1 MDHITYD
8 YYRIFYYVAKYKSIS
23 HAAEI
28 LHSNQ
33 PNITKFMNKLE
44 EQLNCK
50 LMIRSNKG
58 IALTPDGERLF
69 SHVSIAYA
77 QLKEAEEEITS
88 YSHLEAGSIRIS
100 TTETA
105 LHGILLDALIR
116 FRNCFP
122 GIHFFITNE
131 STPEAVQTLRK
142 GVTDFAVVTTPLDI
156 PSGFTKTSLVS
167 FGEILVATADSVFLE
182 NAVMKPEDIKSYPII
197 GLGRHSKTYELYSR
211 IFLPYGVEWKP
222 DIDVATADQ
231 ILPMIKAGL
240 GIGFLPEFMVRHEL
254 EQEKLVG
261 INVAGIQ
268 PEREIVI
275 LEDST
280 KTLSAA
286 ARELKKYLITGAV
299 AQKV

>member
-23 HAAEI
+23 QAAEV

-44 EQLNCK
+44 EQLGCK
-50 LMIRSNKG
+50 LMIRSNRG
-58 IALTPDGERLF
+58 IMLTPEGERLF
-69 SHVSIAYA
+69 SHVSVAYA

-88 YSHLEAGSIRIS
+88 YSSMNAGTIRIS

-105 LHGILLDALIR
+105 LHGILLDALVR
-116 FRNCFP
+116 FRNSFP

-142 GVTDFAVVTTPLDI
+142 GMADFAVVTSPLDL
-156 PSGFTKTSLVS
+156 PSGFRKTSLGS
-167 FGEILVATADSVFLE
+167 FHEILVAAADSPFSE
-182 NAVMKPEDIKSYPII
+182 NVEIEPVDMKEYPII
-197 GLGRHSKTYELYSR
+197 GLGRHSKTYELYSHT
-211 IFLPYGVEWKP
+211 FLPYGVEWQP

-240 GIGFLPEFMVRHEL
+240 GIGFLPEFMARQEL
-254 EQEKLVG
+254 ERGSIVR
-261 INVAGIQ
+261 INVSGIHL
-268 PEREIVI
+268 EREIVI

-280 KTLSAA
+280 KTLNAA
-286 ARELKKYLITGAV
+286 ARELKKYLIAEE
-299 AQKV
+299 Q